1 MFRKHIPMNAKT
13 NSLELNMYKKMVNK
27 WNYNTQVPIFIEIYL
42 MTHNRN
48 YLESVVLGE
57 GDDLHDLADPGE
69 DLVDHVQ
76 RDGIDHVLHNHA

>member
-1 MFRKHIPMNAKT
+1 
-13 NSLELNMYKKMVNK
+13 
-27 WNYNTQVPIFIEIYL
+27 